1 MYEDQPKNRF
11 SITISNDDI
20 LEKLDNIA
28 GCLGK
33 SKSYVINQILDQYLT
48 TYINN
53 VMYDAPINI
62 KPKWAKTQV
71 VGDSD
76 VQLKVD
82 VLVTQ
87 QMVASIYQHF
97 ILFLGMLP
105 NMGLPGVNL
114 SIKEKFD
121 TQLPPNFEEFK
132 KLLIK
137 QINDNNKKEGDE

>member
-1 MYEDQPKNRF
+1 
-11 SITISNDDI
+11 
-20 LEKLDNIA
+20 
-28 GCLGK
+28 
-33 SKSYVINQILDQYLT
+33 
-48 TYINN
+48 
-53 VMYDAPINI
+53 MYDTPINI

-71 VGDSD
+71 VGEND